1 MTMVMMMMM
10 LKMMTVMVMLKM
22 MMSNIW
28 SPASAQRPI
37 SV

>member
-1 MTMVMMMMM
+1 MTMVMVMVMV
-10 LKMMTVMVMLKM
+10 KMMMVMLKM